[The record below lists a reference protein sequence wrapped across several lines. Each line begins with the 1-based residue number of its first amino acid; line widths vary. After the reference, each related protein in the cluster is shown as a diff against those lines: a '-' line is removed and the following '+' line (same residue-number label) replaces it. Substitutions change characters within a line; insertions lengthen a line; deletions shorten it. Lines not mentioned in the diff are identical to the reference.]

1 MIQSQVK
8 LGWWIAGVVLILDQ
22 ASKFA
27 ILATFDTY
35 GGLPHRLGLAEW
47 NKPQPA
53 LFPVRATH
61 AESRDR
67 DGRVR

>member
-35 GGLPHRLGLAEW
+35 ERLNLLPVFDLVLVFNTGA
-47 NKPQPA
+47 A
-53 LFPVRATH
+53 CSF
-61 AESRDR
+61 
-67 DGRVR
+67 G